1 MKLSKYELGAAKW
14 IFGAQDATP
23 NGGVSKYYAIGKGWC
38 KESYKEVSGYI
49 IPTLL
54 QLFKKTGEKV
64 YLERAI
70 KIADW
75 ELEVQDSEGKWDY
88 VFDTGQ
94 VISGLT
100 EMYHETGE
108 DKYLSSVIKASN
120 WLVRI
125 QDENGNWSRGEF
137 ALGLKNKIKKIFGFF
152 GNAHNTRT
160 AWALLK
166 VWKITGKEEYKEAAI
181 KNLNWAVSRQLK
193 NGYYKNCHTYAHYL
207 VYTARGLLESGKILN
222 SKKFIDSAVLFADSC
237 LRVLERADF
246 LDGNY
251 DEKWKT
257 LGKRHAALTSNAQLA
272 VLFYQI
278 SQITKNKKYKEV
290 ADKLVNFLKK
300 NQNLK
305 TKNLGVFGGIAG
317 SYPLNGS
324 YCPNQIL
331 SWATK
336 FYLDALFMCKSK

>member
-1 MKLSKYELGAAKW
+1 MKLSKYELEAAKW
-14 IFGAQDATP
+14 IFRAQDATP

-75 ELEVQDSEGKWDY
+75 ELEVQDSEGKWEY

-94 VISGLT
+94 VILGLT
-100 EMYHETGE
+100 EIYHETGE
-108 DKYLSSVIKASN
+108 EKYLSSVIKASN

-125 QDENGNWSRGEF
+125 QDKNGNWSRGEF

-166 VWKITGKEEYKEAAI
+166 VWKITGKEEYKMAAI

-193 NGYYKNCHTYAHYL
+193 NGYYKDCHTYAHYL
-207 VYTARGLLESGKILN
+207 VYTASGLLESGKILN
-222 SKKFIDSAVLFADSC
+222 GKKFITSAIVFAESC
-237 LRVLERADF
+237 LRVLEKENF
-246 LDGNY
+246 LYGNY
-251 DEKWKT
+251 DEKWKP

-272 VLFYQI
+272 VLL
-278 SQITKNKKYKEV
+278 YKIYFLEGDKRYKIV
-290 ADKLVNFLKK
+290 ADKLISFLQK

-305 TKNLGVFGGIAG
+305 SGDWGIRGGIPG

-336 FYLDALFMCKSK
+336 FYLDMLFVSKRK